1 MAISHLKAKTKPSG
15 GKYML
20 FRKKKQYQLGRLP
33 SLTKIGKTRKKIVR
47 TMGNNQKA
55 RLLGSDI
62 ANLYDPKTKKYEKV
76 KIKTITANP
85 ANRHF
90 IRRNIITKGAV
101 IETEKGKAKVTSR
114 PGQHGVVNA
123 VLIS

>member
-15 GKYML
+15 GKYKS
-20 FRKKKQYQLGRLP
+20 FRKKKQYELGRLP
-33 SLTKIGKTRKKIVR
+33 ALTKIDKIRKKIVR
-47 TMGNNQKA
+47 TMGSNRKI
-55 RLLGSDI
+55 RLLAIDT
-62 ANLYDPKTKKYEKV
+62 ANLYDPKTKKYEKA

-114 PGQHGVVNA
+114 PGQDGVVNA
-123 VLIS
+123 VLIG